1 VESPHSH
8 RRPRNPRKVRR
19 TGRHAKPSH
28 VQNVAGTACK
38 AAPAV
43 AIAGTLFAAPAAHAA
58 AMGPA
63 RPAAV
68 TGQAYAAA
76 KAPARAAVP
85 AQAAAPAQ
93 AAVPARAA
101 AAASAAAAT
110 GRVYTDALV
119 IHHEPARRYTVRPG
133 DTLSSIA
140 LRFYGSRAR
149 WPVIYQA
156 NKSVIK
162 NPDSIFPGE
171 VLTIPGKAAQQA
183 APPSSA
189 PAAPAAPA
197 ALTTSTRLSGTLS
210 CSGLEA
216 LWEEAGGSHA
226 EAFMAAEIAMAE
238 SSGRQFATGPFGE
251 RGYWQINPNH
261 GSLST
266 YDPLGNAKAAIIIS
280 GNGANWHPWTTF
292 LTGAYRG
299 RC

>member
-1 VESPHSH
+1 VSSSHSH
-8 RRPRNPRKVRR
+8 RRPQNPRKIRR
-19 TGRHAKPSH
+19 TGRHTKPSH

-43 AIAGTLFAAPAAHAA
+43 AIAGSLFAAPAAHAA

-68 TGQAYAAA
+68 AGQAYAA
-76 KAPARAAVP
+76 RAAT
-85 AQAAAPAQ
+85 
-93 AAVPARAA
+93 PARAA
-101 AAASAAAAT
+101 AAAAP
-110 GRVYTDALV
+110 VYTDALV

-140 LRFYGSRAR
+140 LRFYGSRSR
-149 WPVIYQA
+149 WPLIYQA

-171 VLTIPGKAAQQA
+171 VLTIPDKQAGQAA
-183 APPSSA
+183 APPA
-189 PAAPAAPA
+189 TPAAPAAPT
-197 ALTTSTRLSGTLS
+197 ALTTSTHLSGTLS
-210 CSGLEA
+210 CNGLEE

-251 RGYWQINPNH
+251 RGYWQINTNH

-266 YDPLGNAKAAIIIS
+266 YDPLGNAKAAVIIS
-280 GNGANWHPWTTF
+280 ANGTNWHPWTTF

>member
-1 VESPHSH
+1 MNSSHSH

-19 TGRHAKPSH
+19 TGRHTKPSQ

-58 AMGPA
+58 TMSPA
-63 RPAAV
+63 RPAAAA
-68 TGQAYAAA
+68 GQAYAASVT
-76 KAPARAAVP
+76 APA
-85 AQAAAPAQ
+85 QTAAPAQ
-93 AAVPARAA
+93 AAASARAAGAAQAA
-101 AAASAAAAT
+101 AAA
-110 GRVYTDALV
+110 RPVYTDALV
-119 IHHEPARRYTVRPG
+119 IHHEPARRYTVRAG

-140 LRFYGSRAR
+140 LRFYGSRSR
-149 WPVIYQA
+149 WPAIFQA
-156 NKSVIK
+156 NKAVIK
-162 NPDSIFPGE
+162 NPDAIFPGE
-171 VLTIPGKAAQQA
+171 VLTIPDKPGHAAA
-183 APPSSA
+183 S

-197 ALTTSTRLSGTLS
+197 APVALTTSTQLSGTLS
-210 CSGLEA
+210 CNGLEE

-261 GSLST
+261 GALST
-266 YDPLGNAKAAIIIS
+266 YDPLGNAKAAIVIS
-280 GNGANWHPWTTF
+280 DNGANWHPWTTF
-292 LTGAYRG
+292 LTGAYKG

>member
-8 RRPRNPRKVRR
+8 RRPRNPRKIRR
-19 TGRHAKPSH
+19 TGRHTKPSH

-38 AAPAV
+38 AAPAM

-58 AMGPA
+58 ALGPG

-76 KAPARAAVP
+76 MGSARS
-85 AQAAAPAQ
+85 AAPAQ
-93 AAVPARAA
+93 AAATASAA
-101 AAASAAAAT
+101 APASAAAAA
-110 GRVYTDALV
+110 GPVYTDALV
-119 IHHEPARRYTVRPG
+119 LHHEAARRYTVRPG

-171 VLTIPGKAAQQA
+171 VLTIPDKAAQQA
-183 APPSSA
+183 APP

-197 ALTTSTRLSGTLS
+197 AAAALTISTQLSGTLS
-210 CSGLEA
+210 CNGLEA

-280 GNGANWHPWTTF
+280 DNGANWHPWTTF

>member
-1 VESPHSH
+1 MNSPHSH
-8 RRPRNPRKVRR
+8 RRPQNPRKIRR
-19 TGRHAKPSH
+19 TGRHTKPSQ

-58 AMGPA
+58 ALGPG

-68 TGQAYAAA
+68 AGQAYAAA
-76 KAPARAAVP
+76 KAPA
-85 AQAAAPAQ
+85 Q
-93 AAVPARAA
+93 AAVPAG
-101 AAASAAAAT
+101 SAAAA
-110 GRVYTDALV
+110 GPVYTDAMV

-156 NKSVIK
+156 NKSVIN
-162 NPDSIFPGE
+162 NPDAIFPGE
-171 VLTIPGKAAQQA
+171 VLTVPGQGASQA
-183 APPSSA
+183 AAP
-189 PAAPAAPA
+189 PAAPAAPTT
-197 ALTTSTRLSGTLS
+197 LTTSTHLSGTLS
-210 CSGLEA
+210 CSGLEE
-216 LWEEAGGSHA
+216 LWEDAGGSHA

-266 YDPLGNAKAAIIIS
+266 YDPLGNAKAAIVIS
-280 GNGANWHPWTTF
+280 DNGANWHPWTTF

>member
-1 VESPHSH
+1 
-8 RRPRNPRKVRR
+8 
-19 TGRHAKPSH
+19 

-43 AIAGTLFAAPAAHAA
+43 AIAGSLFAAPAAHAA
-58 AMGPA
+58 TMSPA

-68 TGQAYAAA
+68 AGQAYA
-76 KAPARAAVP
+76 

-93 AAVPARAA
+93 AAGPARATGPAQGA
-101 AAASAAAAT
+101 AAA
-110 GRVYTDALV
+110 RPVYTDALV

-149 WPVIYQA
+149 WSLIYQA

-171 VLTIPGKAAQQA
+171 VLTIPDKAGRQA
-183 APPSSA
+183 VPP
-189 PAAPAAPA
+189 PAAPAAPT
-197 ALTTSTRLSGTLS
+197 ALTTSTHLSGTLS
-210 CSGLEA
+210 CNGLEE

-251 RGYWQINPNH
+251 RGYWQINTNH

-266 YDPLGNAKAAIIIS
+266 YDPLGNAKAAVIIS
-280 GNGANWHPWTTF
+280 DNGTNWHPWTTF